1 MKKPIILGDPML
13 SEKIL
18 HRKLLDEAIE
28 EEINDWSTIAPKYR
42 TKKVLKDRFIKML
55 TSFKLKK

>member
-18 HRKLLDEAIE
+18 CRKLLNEA
-28 EEINDWSTIAPKYR
+28 NDWSTIASKYR
-42 TKKVLKDRFIKML
+42 TKKVLRDRFIKML